1 MLIRYLSKK
10 NLFIIINLSLFFFI
24 SYAAAEKDSTEEIA
38 WQNIETKYTIIRYQS
53 TNDLKK
59 FDYKVKYDPEHS
71 GLKGLF
77 SSSGP
82 DNLKDRV
89 MTKVDVLFERVQ
101 KILDMRKKME
111 KVTINIYENKDQLK
125 GAFFRIYKR
134 QCRIRAWYRYK
145 NNTVYINVK
154 DLHEGMLAHELA
166 HAIIDHYLLIRPP
179 RATAEILARYVDS
192 HLKRK
197 VRSY

>member
-10 NLFIIINLSLFFFI
+10 NLFILIHLSFFLFLLYGT
-24 SYAAAEKDSTEEIA
+24 SQGETTEEIA

-59 FDYKVKYDPEHS
+59 FNYKVKYDPERS

-82 DNLKDRV
+82 DNLKDKV
-89 MTKVDVLFERVQ
+89 IKKVDVLFERVQ
-101 KILDMRKKME
+101 QILDMRKKME
-111 KVTINIYENKDQLK
+111 KVTINIYQDKDQLK
-125 GAFFRIYKR
+125 DAFFRIYKR

-166 HAIIDHYLLIRPP
+166 HGIIDHYLLIRPP

-192 HLKRK
+192 HLKR
-197 VRSY
+197 